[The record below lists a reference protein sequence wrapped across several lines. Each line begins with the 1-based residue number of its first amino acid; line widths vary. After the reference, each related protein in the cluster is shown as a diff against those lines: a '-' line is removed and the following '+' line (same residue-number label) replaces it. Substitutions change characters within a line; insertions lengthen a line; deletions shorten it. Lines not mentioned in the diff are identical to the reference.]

1 MFEIL
6 ISTEKTTLLWII
18 ISGFKVIQSRF
29 FIVDITT
36 IAERIPL
43 SQRIGQRAGGAQRL
57 APCIVLVF
65 YHAAA
70 ADVNDS
76 VASPSGMRTQLYRAP
91 LNATIAALPAWSR
104 GKRRKRS
111 HRRCRPARFARLY
124 ARAIWEKAPSTAD
137 WIYQG
142 GSPFTVPATPDQTRR
157 PIVSMQQ
164 RIPLSTYCALP
175 PRA

>member
-76 VASPSGMRTQLYRAP
+76 VASPSGMRMQLYRAP
-91 LNATIAALPAWSR
+91 FNATISALPARSR
-104 GKRRKRS
+104 GGRRKRS
-111 HRRCRPARFARLY
+111 NRRCPPARFARLY
-124 ARAIWEKAPSTAD
+124 ARAIRDKAQSTAG

-142 GSPFTVPATPDQTRR
+142 GSPFTVPATPEQTHR

-164 RIPLSTYCALP
+164 RIQLSTHCVLP
-175 PRA
+175 PGT